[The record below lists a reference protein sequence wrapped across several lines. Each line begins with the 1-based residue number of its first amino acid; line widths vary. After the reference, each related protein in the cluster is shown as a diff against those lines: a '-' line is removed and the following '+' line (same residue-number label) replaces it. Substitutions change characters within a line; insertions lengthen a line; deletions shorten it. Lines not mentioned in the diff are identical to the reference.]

1 MTTKGAAFLRARSPE
16 HKRQRYEAILDAARE
31 LAVHDGVGAVSL
43 ADIAARVGMHK
54 SALLKYFGTR
64 EEIFLRLSE
73 AEWQEWANVVIAD
86 LDRSDRDRTVRQDEQ
101 IDRMAVVMAGSLV
114 QRPLFCQLLIYSPLA
129 LEHNVS
135 LDAARSAKLIAMR
148 AVDEVS
154 NAIHRAMPVL
164 GRAACFDLLAATGI
178 AAAGLWQAT
187 HPSPVIA
194 ALHAELPP
202 PAEGKSGYLAM
213 DFETA
218 VARFVRV
225 HLTGLLAIG

>member
-31 LAVHDGVGAVSL
+31 LAVREGVGAVSL

-73 AEWQEWANVVIAD
+73 AEWQAWAD
-86 LDRSDRDRTVRQDEQ
+86 
-101 IDRMAVVMAGSLV
+101 AVVPELDAGTADDTDRVAVVLAGSLN
-114 QRPLFCQLLIYSPLA
+114 QRPLFCQLLIYSPLT

-135 LDAARSAKLIAMR
+135 LDAARSAKLAAMR
-148 AVDEVS
+148 AVDAVS
-154 NAIHRAMPVL
+154 DAMHRALPVL
-164 GRAACFDLLAATGI
+164 GRAACFDLLAATGLV
-178 AAAGLWQAT
+178 AAGLWQAT

-202 PAEGKSGYLAM
+202 PAEAKSGYLAM

-225 HLTGLLAIG
+225 HLTGLLAVDGAE